1 MKKIISI
8 LLLIIFVS
16 TNFSFGFIVCN
27 PGCNLLTQTCD
38 TNVGQCKDINSTNTQ
53 WSAVPMDECNAAWW
67 TYSNNTCTC
76 PEWKIYNSDT
86 KACVSTDCT
95 PACTGGKL
103 CNCTPTGC
111 SCATPTTTTSSSTSV
126 MGITCGP
133 DELVNGQCKLN
144 IYQTLGIRKTNQST
158 SVGLFVQDIVLSA
171 TFFIGTLVTVALI
184 VSWLMFIFASSSG
197 KDPQKARQGIIG
209 SLLGLLIVVSSYV
222 IIRLVQYIA
231 KGF

>member
-1 MKKIISI
+1 M
-8 LLLIIFVS
+8 IFLS
-16 TNFSFGFIVCN
+16 SNLSFAQEN
-27 PGCNLLTQTCD
+27 P
-38 TNVGQCKDINSTNTQ
+38 
-53 WSAVPMDECNAAWW
+53 
-67 TYSNNTCTC
+67 TCTC
-76 PEWKIYNSDT
+76 TDWTVNSCPTTSLGTWTPGSNCTCSYGHDIITCTDT
-86 KACVSTDCT
+86 AITQDCN
-95 PACTGGKL
+95 PACTGSKQ
-103 CNCTPTGC
+103 CVCQQTGC
-111 SCATPTTTTSSSTSV
+111 TCTTPTTDTSSSTSV